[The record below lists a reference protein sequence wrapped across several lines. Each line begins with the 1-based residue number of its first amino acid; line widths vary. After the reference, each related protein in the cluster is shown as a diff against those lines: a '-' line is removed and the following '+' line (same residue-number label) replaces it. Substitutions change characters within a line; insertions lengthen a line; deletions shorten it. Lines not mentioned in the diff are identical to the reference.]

1 MKVLSV
7 IPKSY
12 EKDGQ
17 TKTLYNV
24 ALEKDGKQIGATS
37 WAEVKVG
44 DEIAEDR
51 LHPGKKEGEWVI
63 WSDKKGGKTWQRND
77 DLIVAQCSMKLVI
90 DLLIAGKISI
100 PISGKV
106 LAEQCLIVAKAIKD
120 TSTAL
125 ASSTSLKPEATVSM
139 IEAKTSAQHQIK
151 NMGELRKAIA
161 DSYPTC
167 RTVAQQDS
175 ILGKEPITDFDAAFK
190 KVVEYMEREI

>member
-37 WAEVKVG
+37 FSEVKVG
-44 DEIAEDR
+44 DEIADDR
-51 LHPGKKEGEWVI
+51 LKPGKKEGEWVI
-63 WSDKKGGKTWQRND
+63 WSEKKKTWQRND
-77 DLIVAQCSMKLVI
+77 DLIVSQCAMKLVI
-90 DLLIAGKISI
+90 DLLIAGKIAI

-106 LAEQCLIVAKAIKD
+106 LTEQGIIIAKAIKD
-120 TSTAL
+120 T
-125 ASSTSLKPEATVSM
+125 ASAISKEDTPKETP
-139 IEAKTSAQHQIK
+139 KTKETPQKQIR

-167 RTVAQQDS
+167 RTVSQQDS

-190 KVVEYMEREI
+190 KVVDYFAEPIC